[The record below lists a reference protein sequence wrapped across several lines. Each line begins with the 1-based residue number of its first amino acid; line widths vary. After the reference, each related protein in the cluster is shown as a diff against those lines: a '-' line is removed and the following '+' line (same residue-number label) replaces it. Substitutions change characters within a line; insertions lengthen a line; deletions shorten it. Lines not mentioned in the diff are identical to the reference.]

1 MTPNILYTFRRCPYA
16 MRARMALAY
25 AGIELELREILL
37 KDKPQDMLNHSP
49 KGTVPVV
56 ITSDDKVVDESLD
69 VMYWALE
76 QNDPDN
82 WQRCHANGIELI
94 QSHDNDF
101 KPLLDKY
108 KYADRNKEL
117 SESEHR
123 NNTLS
128 FIKQLNLMLIES
140 PYLAGQ
146 KLSICDIAIFPFIRQ
161 YAMVNKQWF
170 DEQPYPALQTW
181 LSVLLDSELFKS
193 IMKKYKLYN
202 DGHSYLWPEAL
213 TKHKE
218 KQE

>member
-16 MRARMALAY
+16 LRARMALAR
-25 AGIELELREILL
+25 ASIELELREILL

-49 KGTVPVV
+49 KGTVPTL
-56 ITSDDKVVDESLD
+56 ITSSGDVIDESLN

-76 QNDPDN
+76 QNDPDG
-82 WQRCHANGIELI
+82 WLACDDQGISLI

-108 KYADRNKEL
+108 KYADRHKEL

-123 NNTLS
+123 NNTLP
-128 FIKQLNLMLIES
+128 FIEQLNQILTES
-140 PYLAGQ
+140 PYLTGQ
-146 KLSICDIAIFPFIRQ
+146 KLSLCDIAIFPFIRQ

-170 DEQPYPALQTW
+170 DEQPYPALQAW
-181 LSVLLDSELFKS
+181 LSALLESELFKS

-202 DGHSYLWPEAL
+202 DGHSYLWPETL
-213 TKHKE
+213 NNI
-218 KQE
+218 